1 MFDRL
6 STSIY
11 RGLTSYDRARFS
23 RQLHLWWLSLIAI
36 YTPFEEFWVSLLPVP
51 EAVKTGIRFIPEL
64 IIYLL
69 FIQMVY
75 SSLIRGKPW
84 KSTPIDVLI
93 IAFFA
98 SSLISLVLNQAS
110 LFGSLANLRSIWRYL
125 AVYYLLVNTVITKSQ
140 ITQFLNIF
148 KTLALIQAAFASVQL
163 LIPAE
168 TKVAMA
174 GGNCEKA
181 IFKNASCGTFVDSA
195 NLSAF
200 LILGIIITVTVTYA
214 KCSYLIPPLGEFF
227 QILLLY
233 LGLFASKKRAGL
245 IIGLLIVVLI
255 FTYFKRK
262 RKAAKI
268 AWIISA
274 LAIAIVFIYPLLTIN
289 LDIGQR
295 EIGDEVPDITS
306 YFFTIFSPEYW
317 DHTLSASRGWV
328 MSQVCQNT
336 LESGSWFGFGPNT
349 ESVIN
354 NMGKWMTSGD
364 VIKLERDIEVFD
376 DPYWFAIIGYF
387 GIVGLSIYWWI
398 LLRLY
403 IVSKNLMK
411 ITTVNEYK
419 NLAIIF
425 CTLVILAFVYSF
437 SERIL
442 KTRDFGFYFWLLAG
456 LVVNIYNVYLAEFEK
471 RSKMNEI
478 PSKQSK

>member
-6 STSIY
+6 STTIH
-11 RGLTSYDRARFS
+11 RGLTSYDRARLS
-23 RQLHLWWLSLIAI
+23 GQVSLWWLSLIAI
-36 YTPFEEFWVSLLPVP
+36 YTPFEEFWVSLLPIP
-51 EAVKTGIRFIPEL
+51 EAAKTGIRFIPEL

-69 FIQMVY
+69 FMQMVY

-93 IAFFA
+93 IAFFV
-98 SSLISLVLNQAS
+98 SSLISIVLNHAS
-110 LFGSLANLRSIWRYL
+110 IFGSLANLRSIWRYL
-125 AVYYLLVNTVITKSQ
+125 AVYYLVVNSVITKSQ
-140 ITQFLNIF
+140 ITYFLNIV
-148 KTLALIQAAFASVQL
+148 KTLALVQAAISIFQL
-163 LIPAE
+163 PIPAE

-195 NLSAF
+195 NLSVF
-200 LILGIIITVTVTYA
+200 LILGIIITITVTYA
-214 KCSYLIPPLGEFF
+214 TCPSLIPPLGDLF

-262 RKAAKI
+262 KKAAKI
-268 AWIISA
+268 AWFLSA
-274 LAIAIVFIYPLLTIN
+274 LAIAIIFIYPLLTIN

-328 MSQVCQNT
+328 ISQVCQNT

-349 ESVIN
+349 EAVIDS
-354 NMGKWMTSGD
+354 MGKWMTSGE

-403 IVSKNLMK
+403 IVSKNLMQM
-411 ITTVNEYK
+411 TTVTEYK

-425 CTLVILAFVYSF
+425 CTLVILAFIYSF

-456 LVVNIYNVYLAEFEK
+456 LMVNIYNAYLAEFEK
-471 RSKMNEI
+471 RSKIKYVQEKA
-478 PSKQSK
+478 SK